1 MSKSLIKLKYYCF
14 FFFSLRLHNFNS
26 INEIKS
32 RSVRL
37 LDNTFKSAKNFAQLA
52 SMTVRVSKQG
62 DFFVENKPRGW
73 RVDEGVHKVLPRVN
87 GSM

>member
-1 MSKSLIKLKYYCF
+1 MRLKDSKSQ
-14 FFFSLRLHNFNS
+14 SVRLHN
-26 INEIKS
+26 
-32 RSVRL
+32 
-37 LDNTFKSAKNFAQLA
+37 DTFKSAKNFAQLA